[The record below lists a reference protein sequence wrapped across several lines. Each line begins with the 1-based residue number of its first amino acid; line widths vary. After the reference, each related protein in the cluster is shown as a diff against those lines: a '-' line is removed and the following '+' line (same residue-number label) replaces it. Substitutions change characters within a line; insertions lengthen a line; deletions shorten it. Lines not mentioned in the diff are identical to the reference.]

1 MAADPYN
8 LRNPVTGLPA
18 AAEAVPAA
26 GISGFMGGLQEG
38 QRLADN
44 WMTFED
50 RLLKRQLE
58 QEERAAAQKEQQLAD
73 LAAVLSGG
81 GAGGGAAAGGT
92 RARGGGGGTPSMGE
106 IPGLSP
112 DQQMGLTLPT
122 IVDEITAPGRGSYGR
137 RDDLNYIIE
146 QLDTGSPGGI
156 EIEDLE
162 VLRQGDPELYEQIV
176 SVGTRGEEGVLGLD
190 IRDPAALRTAVDS
203 LLAQEKEAIV
213 PVTTNPLERWGY
225 DRTALPTPE
234 AFIQSM
240 RTGSQFQG
248 LSPANLEAE
257 ARRYAEFYN
266 RVTGEQQR
274 RTLEAQDQQRKA
286 IAQGAIGA
294 LSLDLAEAG
303 IQLGQ
308 EQLDELR
315 RLYELGREDLVEKT
329 VQSMIGNREFRLTHG
344 LNYQKHQ
351 LNEAQF
357 ARQQRNQALVTSAA
371 LEGAKTQVG
380 QAHSLQSAPIEAR
393 LAEVEAEADALRAE
407 TMTALY
413 GYSDPEKVERDA
425 ETLSRLDEEGEQLR
439 AELSLLDEQY
449 KEALGV
455 AEARSRALGALGRLP
470 TERPGYRSVWE
481 ASYDRRMAAPQKKL
495 EDANAEVV
503 AVRRAI
509 DDVLASAAPDGV
521 SLEQGLKLAALQ
533 ADLAAAEAAAEA
545 AQEALE
551 KADLAA
557 SKAARLDA
565 EVGEVSG
572 LPGGDRGEAAAR
584 RAAIEERRIAFQED
598 ELDLKTRK
606 ADDLK
611 SHRDRTHA
619 LKVEAEQRKQAVA
632 KERAADREARRELAK
647 RGAERADA
655 RLARDKSKTGSEIR
669 EEIREI
675 VGDAA
680 KRVERSQKRVEQLE
694 DEVNEIKADTEFLW
708 TSADPERD
716 RNEAL
721 QEPMRLLAEARE
733 RLDGVDIGDPS
744 TYLTGAEL
752 AHARRAYQD
761 RNYPLPSWLGG
772 SDAATTDAPPP
783 VDSGE
788 PTIALP
794 DGVEWVREK
803 HSGRWLWV
811 PRRGGAGG
819 EPYKDDNAKPQF
831 APAPNE

>member
-1 MAADPYN
+1 MAVDPYN

-58 QEERAAAQKEQQLAD
+58 QEDRAAAQKEQQLAD

-81 GAGGGAAAGGT
+81 GAGGGAAVGGT
-92 RARGGGGGTPSMGE
+92 RARGGGGGSSVGE

-112 DQQMGLTLPT
+112 EQQMGLTLPT
-122 IVDEITAPGRGSYGR
+122 IVDEITAPGRGTWGR
-137 RDDLNYIIE
+137 RDELDHIIR
-146 QLDTGSPGGI
+146 QLDAGDLGGI
-156 EIEDLE
+156 EIDDLG
-162 VLRQGDPELYEQIV
+162 VLEQGDPELYKQIV
-176 SVGTRGEEGVLGLD
+176 GIGGPGGLGLD
-190 IRDPAALRTAVDS
+190 PQQQDS
-203 LLAQEKEAIV
+203 LRVAAETLLAGELEFAA
-213 PVTTNPLERWGY
+213 NPLERWGY

-257 ARRYAEFYN
+257 ARRYTEFYN

-357 ARQQRNQALVTSAA
+357 ARQVSNQEALTQAH
-371 LEGAKTQVG
+371 LEG
-380 QAHSLQSAPIEAR
+380 IEAR
-393 LAEVEAEADALRAE
+393 INESFGERAAPVNRRLEELGSQIAAVEGQLGAATSPSEARALEDQLAGLNTQLLAGEQQLAELQAGRQADLESAAAQAEALGAAGKSPRVGPGYE
-407 TMTALY
+407 ALY
-413 GYSDPEKVERDA
+413 GANMSVLLGDARANVMRATEEVGDLQRRLNEARRAFDPESPEGLEQQRLVIALEKQLTSAQEGLSSAEAAHAAQERDA
-425 ETLSRLDEEGEQLR
+425 RVLAD
-439 AELSLLDEQY
+439 
-449 KEALGV
+449 V
-455 AEARSRALGALGRLP
+455 AAQSG
-470 TERPGYRSVWE
+470 
-481 ASYDRRMAAPQKKL
+481 
-495 EDANAEVV
+495 EVV
-503 AVRRAI
+503 K
-509 DDVLASAAPDGV
+509 PP
-521 SLEQGLKLAALQ
+521 
-533 ADLAAAEAAAEA
+533 
-545 AQEALE
+545 
-551 KADLAA
+551 
-557 SKAARLDA
+557 AR
-565 EVGEVSG
+565 
-572 LPGGDRGEAAAR
+572 GDSAAAR
-584 RAAIEERRIAFQED
+584 RAAIEERRLAFREE

-619 LKVEAEQRKQAVA
+619 LKVGAEQRKQAVA

-752 AHARRAYQD
+752 GHARRAYQD

-794 DGVEWVREK
+794 DGVEWVRET

-819 EPYKDDNAKPQF
+819 ETYKKVKPQF

>member
-1 MAADPYN
+1 MAVDPYN

-58 QEERAAAQKEQQLAD
+58 QEDRAAAQKEQQLAD

-81 GAGGGAAAGGT
+81 GAGGGAAVGGT
-92 RARGGGGGTPSMGE
+92 RARGGGGGSSVGE

-112 DQQMGLTLPT
+112 EQQMGLTLPT
-122 IVDEITAPGRGSYGR
+122 IVDEITAPGRGTWGR
-137 RDDLNYIIE
+137 RDELDHIIR
-146 QLDTGSPGGI
+146 QLDAGDLGGI
-156 EIEDLE
+156 EIDDLG
-162 VLRQGDPELYEQIV
+162 VLEQGDPELYKQIV
-176 SVGTRGEEGVLGLD
+176 GIGGPGGLGLD
-190 IRDPAALRTAVDS
+190 PQQQDS
-203 LLAQEKEAIV
+203 LRVAAETLLAGELEFAA
-213 PVTTNPLERWGY
+213 NPLERWGY

-257 ARRYAEFYN
+257 ARRYTEFYN

-357 ARQQRNQALVTSAA
+357 ARQVSNQEALTQAH
-371 LEGAKTQVG
+371 LEG
-380 QAHSLQSAPIEAR
+380 IEAR
-393 LAEVEAEADALRAE
+393 INESFGERAAPVNRRLEELGSQIAAVEGQLGAATSPSEARALEDQLAGLNTQRLAGEQQLAELQAGRQADLESAAAQAEALGAAGKSPRVGPGYE
-407 TMTALY
+407 ALY
-413 GYSDPEKVERDA
+413 GANMSVLLGDARANVMRATEEVGDLQRRLNEARRAFDPESPEGLEQQRLVIALEKQLTSAQEGLSSAEAAHAAQERDA
-425 ETLSRLDEEGEQLR
+425 RVLAD
-439 AELSLLDEQY
+439 
-449 KEALGV
+449 V
-455 AEARSRALGALGRLP
+455 AAQSG
-470 TERPGYRSVWE
+470 
-481 ASYDRRMAAPQKKL
+481 
-495 EDANAEVV
+495 EVV
-503 AVRRAI
+503 K
-509 DDVLASAAPDGV
+509 PP
-521 SLEQGLKLAALQ
+521 
-533 ADLAAAEAAAEA
+533 
-545 AQEALE
+545 
-551 KADLAA
+551 
-557 SKAARLDA
+557 AR
-565 EVGEVSG
+565 
-572 LPGGDRGEAAAR
+572 GDSAAAR
-584 RAAIEERRIAFQED
+584 RAAIEERRLAFREE

-619 LKVEAEQRKQAVA
+619 LKVGAEQRKQAVA

-752 AHARRAYQD
+752 GHARRAYQD

-794 DGVEWVREK
+794 DGVEWVRET

-819 EPYKDDNAKPQF
+819 ETYKKVKPQF

>member
-1 MAADPYN
+1 MAVDPYN

-58 QEERAAAQKEQQLAD
+58 QEDRAAAQKEQQLAD

-81 GAGGGAAAGGT
+81 GAGGGAAVGGT
-92 RARGGGGGTPSMGE
+92 RARGGGGGSSVGE

-112 DQQMGLTLPT
+112 EQQMGLTLPT
-122 IVDEITAPGRGSYGR
+122 IVDEITAPGRGTWGR
-137 RDDLNYIIE
+137 RDELDHIIR
-146 QLDTGSPGGI
+146 QLDAGDLGGI
-156 EIEDLE
+156 EIDDLG
-162 VLRQGDPELYEQIV
+162 VLEQGDPELYKQIV
-176 SVGTRGEEGVLGLD
+176 GIGGPGGLGLD
-190 IRDPAALRTAVDS
+190 PQQQDS
-203 LLAQEKEAIV
+203 LRVAAETLLAGELEFAA
-213 PVTTNPLERWGY
+213 NPLERWGY

-257 ARRYAEFYN
+257 ARRYTEFYN

-357 ARQQRNQALVTSAA
+357 ARQVSNQEALTQAH
-371 LEGAKTQVG
+371 LEG
-380 QAHSLQSAPIEAR
+380 IEAR
-393 LAEVEAEADALRAE
+393 INESFGERAAPVNRRLEELGSQIAAVEGQLGAATSPSDARALEDQLAGLNTQRLAGEQQLAELQAGRQADLESAAAQAEALGAAGKSPRVGPGYE
-407 TMTALY
+407 ALY
-413 GYSDPEKVERDA
+413 GANMSVLLGDARANVMRATEEVGDLQRRLNEARRAFDPESPEGLEQQRLVIALEKQLTSAQEGLSSAEAAHAAQERDA
-425 ETLSRLDEEGEQLR
+425 RVLAD
-439 AELSLLDEQY
+439 
-449 KEALGV
+449 V
-455 AEARSRALGALGRLP
+455 AAQSG
-470 TERPGYRSVWE
+470 
-481 ASYDRRMAAPQKKL
+481 
-495 EDANAEVV
+495 EVV
-503 AVRRAI
+503 K
-509 DDVLASAAPDGV
+509 PP
-521 SLEQGLKLAALQ
+521 
-533 ADLAAAEAAAEA
+533 
-545 AQEALE
+545 
-551 KADLAA
+551 
-557 SKAARLDA
+557 AR
-565 EVGEVSG
+565 
-572 LPGGDRGEAAAR
+572 GDSAAAR
-584 RAAIEERRIAFQED
+584 RAAIEERRLAFREE

-619 LKVEAEQRKQAVA
+619 LKVGAEQRKQAVA

-752 AHARRAYQD
+752 GHARRAYQD

-794 DGVEWVREK
+794 DGVEWVRET

-819 EPYKDDNAKPQF
+819 ETYKKVKPQF